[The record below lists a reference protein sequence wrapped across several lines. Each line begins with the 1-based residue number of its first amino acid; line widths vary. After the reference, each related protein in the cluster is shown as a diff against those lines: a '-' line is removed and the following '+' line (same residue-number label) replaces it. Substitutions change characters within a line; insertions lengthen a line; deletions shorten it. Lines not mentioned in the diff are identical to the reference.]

1 MDFFNKIT
9 KKASETYK
17 SAAEKTGK
25 IANETKLKIK
35 INDCKSKIENVYTE
49 IGKKVYQ
56 KHQLNGDLD
65 IKDDIK
71 EELQRIDELN
81 SQIRSSEDELL
92 KLSDMKQCVKCKNKI
107 EKNAKFCP
115 TCGAEQPE
123 EVKEEV
129 IEVETINTD
138 GQSEQNQEVAETE
151 NTESQE
157 NAGSQVNDKSQESN
171 NSQESATSQEEQ
183 ETSTEESS
191 EETAK
196 EVQEI
201 VSDVTLEEKPQSN
214 QEN

>member
-129 IEVETINTD
+129 IEVETVNTD
-138 GQSEQNQEVAETE
+138 GQSEQNQKVSETE
-151 NTESQE
+151 NTESQ
-157 NAGSQVNDKSQESN
+157 VNDKPQESN
-171 NSQESATSQEEQ
+171 NSPESATSQEEQ
-183 ETSTEESS
+183 GTSTEESS
-191 EETAK
+191 EETAE

-201 VSDVTLEEKPQSN
+201 VSEVTIEEKPQSN